1 MRSIKHK
8 VHSSVRGKIPEPD
21 DLAVYPTQQPTTA
34 RTLIDVLDA
43 SILSHP
49 HEASIDNGKI
59 LLSYEDLAGQI
70 SERKEVLWK
79 SGIGAGDRVGIRV
92 SSGTTDLYVSILS
105 VLAIGAA
112 YVPVDIDDPEERAQL
127 IWAEA
132 EVRAIFTDEGTLTP
146 YQTHTS
152 KIHCNPAKR
161 RPNPSDDAWI
171 IFTSGSTGRPKGVA
185 VTHRSA
191 AAFVDAEAQL
201 FASGKLAPLQPGDR
215 VLAGLSVAFDAS
227 CEEMWLAWRH
237 GACLVPAPRALVK
250 AGADLGAFLT
260 EQRISVVSTVP
271 TLATLWPTKALC
283 DVRLLIMGGEACPP
297 ELACRMAESVAP
309 GGEVWNTYG
318 PTEATVVACAALL
331 TSTPK
336 QTMPIGLPLVGWK
349 LAVLGPDDR
358 LVRWGEIGEL
368 VIGGAGLARY
378 LDTSK
383 DAIKFA
389 PLCIFDRDEKEERCY
404 RTGDLVRADPEGL
417 IFVGRNDEQIKLGGR
432 RIELGEIDSALM
444 TLPGVEAA
452 ASAVRRSE
460 TGHQVLVGYIVRNG
474 AANSTI
480 DRKMLLEKLP
490 ATQVPMLVA
499 VNNLPVRTSGKIDR
513 NALPWPPPPQFNAD
527 SLPPGIIR
535 IVSEQWQRILGV
547 PVTSADANFFDMGG
561 NSLGVAQL
569 VSQLRQQF
577 PSLSVSDVYE
587 NHTLAEMAARI
598 EVLAGIKRNNR
609 VVLPTPRRAGYV
621 QFPIV
626 LALFTLEGLRWL
638 ILMALLGKAI
648 AFGTG
653 PSLWA
658 NDSLDFPWW
667 QIFLGWLALVSIP
680 GRVIMS
686 AVAVRLITAG
696 MSPGQYRRGGSIHLR
711 LWAAERLVTL
721 NHINSIAGTH
731 WSRRYARLLGC
742 QVGRDVQL
750 HSLPPVTGLA
760 TFGATC
766 AIEPEVDLAG
776 WWLDGDVLHVGLISI
791 GEGARVGAR
800 STIMPNTVIKPFANV
815 QPGLC
820 VSGTVYKSSPQ
831 GGAFDLESKYPVGS
845 GENFWIQLR
854 YTLSL
859 FLLETIPVI
868 AAAPAVTAGS
878 LIVRSA
884 TKNYPNAIVEIFV
897 TAWPVTLVGM
907 LCYASV
913 IVALVRLASR
923 YLQPGLHS
931 WHSTAAW
938 AAWLTH
944 CLMWEARIVLFPLYA
959 SILTPTWLSLLG
971 ADVGGHTEA
980 STVLTPP
987 SLLHVGDESF
997 IADDVLIAPYELC
1010 AGYLRLGTSSIGT
1023 RAFVGNSAIVKL
1035 EHAVQNGGLIGVL
1048 GTAPAPAQMDPGSSW
1063 LGRPIF
1069 PLPRKA
1075 EELLDQSRTFNPT
1088 LQLKIARSLV
1098 EIWRLLPLVCS
1109 LILARFAILG
1119 MTKTSDILGFRWAV
1133 AASGVLL
1140 MTAGVV
1146 ACALASAARWIL
1158 TPKIKP
1164 EEKHPLWSSF
1174 VWRNELAD
1182 TFVESLAVPWLAKMC
1197 YGTPML
1203 LVWLRTLGASIGTGV
1218 WCESHKLSEAE
1229 LVHIGDGAT
1238 INRGS
1243 VLQTHL
1249 FHDRLMR
1256 LDIVDLQPGATLG
1269 PYSVSLPGTVVGSVT
1284 TIGPSSLV
1292 MRGEKIPPA
1301 TRWLGNPIRPWVQ
1314 DDIVRGKT

>member
-1 MRSIKHK
+1 MIWPC
-8 VHSSVRGKIPEPD
+8 VHLIP
-21 DLAVYPTQQPTTA
+21 
-34 RTLIDVLDA
+34 
-43 SILSHP
+43 P

-132 EVRAIFTDEGTLTP
+132 EVRAIFTDE
-146 YQTHTS
+146 
-152 KIHCNPAKR
+152 
-161 RPNPSDDAWI
+161 
-171 IFTSGSTGRPKGVA
+171 GSTGRPKGVA

-358 LVRWGEIGEL
+358 PVRWGEIGEL

-378 LDTSK
+378 LDTSN

-389 PLCIFDRDEKEERCY
+389 PLCIFSRDEKEERCY

-417 IFVGRNDEQIKLGGR
+417 VFVGRNDEQIKLGGR

-658 NDSLDFPWW
+658 NDSLDFPRW

-791 GEGARVGAR
+791 GEGAR
-800 STIMPNTVIKPFANV
+800 PFANV

-820 VSGTVYKSSPQ
+820 
-831 GGAFDLESKYPVGS
+831 YPVGS

-1048 GTAPAPAQMDPGSSW
+1048 GTAPAPTQMDPGSSW
-1063 LGRPIF
+1063 LGRPPF

-1284 TIGPSSLV
+1284 TIGPSSLN
-1292 MRGEKIPPA
+1292 RDAYTDDSYAAGFGYAAWPEEENA
-1301 TRWLGNPIRPWVQ
+1301 DGRQ
-1314 DDIVRGKT
+1314 DAASALREGG